1 MVCRRYL
8 KLSEEKIDALLKRLR
23 VVATVVDPQLT
34 LEVVGKDPADNR
46 VLECAMA
53 GEASYIVSRDTHLLE
68 LKEYQ
73 GIVTLD
79 PASFLAVLSLRG
91 Q

>member
-46 VLECAMA
+46 VLECAVA
-53 GEASYIVSRDTHLLE
+53 GEASYIVSGDTHLPELE
-68 LKEYQ
+68 NFQ
-73 GIVTLD
+73 QIVILD
-79 PASFLAVLSLRG
+79 PAAFLAVLSLSG